1 MNTRRTLPILFLLL
15 AMAAPALATV
25 TVTVSSP
32 ASTAIVPSSFNV
44 VASASTNASGAKIT
58 GWWIYV
64 DSVQAWHGNAT
75 PSINAPLTLAA
86 GSHQVLV
93 RAWDSTGA
101 FGSQILNLTAG
112 ACSGIC
118 VTVTSPSETG
128 SVPSP
133 VRFTANAVDGAGLPI
148 TGYVIY
154 ANNTNIYRGDTLDRW
169 VILAPG
175 TYNIYIRAW
184 DSSGAFGTSATFPIT
199 VQGTTIPT
207 PLAGAVT
214 FDDLDDSTGWGSC
227 GDPGCAGGA
236 NPATSFPITYNVASP
251 SHDGG
256 SAHIQIFGPEYSNAL
271 WWKKVGA
278 YNDKTNFLW
287 EWWFH
292 LPSSSTYAQAIE
304 FDAFQFAPVNGT
316 LTEFMFG
323 TQCNYARGGFW
334 DGWNQQTGSWVQT
347 SFPCSFPINTWHHAV
362 LFAQRVGDAR
372 DKVLYGNLTLDGV
385 TTQWNLQEPTAPTPA
400 GWSSNLGVQFQ
411 LDIGA
416 SGIDLEEWFD
426 DVKLTVW

>member
-1 MNTRRTLPILFLLL
+1 MNTRKILPLLSLLL
-15 AMAAPALATV
+15 LTLAAPALATV

-32 ASTAIVPSSFNV
+32 ATTASVPTSFNV
-44 VASASTNASGAKIT
+44 VASASTSASGASIT

-64 DSVQAWHGNAT
+64 DSVQAWHGNPT
-75 PSINAPLTLAA
+75 TSINAPLTLTA

-101 FGSQILNLTAG
+101 FGSQILNLTAS
-112 ACSGIC
+112 ACGSIC

-128 SVPSP
+128 PVPSP
-133 VRFTANAVDGAGLPI
+133 VRFTANAVDAAGRAI

-154 ANNTNIYRGDTLDRW
+154 ANNTNVYRGDTLDRW

-207 PLAGAVT
+207 PLAGALT
-214 FDDLDDSTGWGSC
+214 FDDLDDATGWGSC
-227 GDPGCAGGA
+227 GDCAGGRQPPTA
-236 NPATSFPITYNVASP
+236 MSFDQNVASP

-256 SAHIQIFGPEYSNAL
+256 SAHIWLQGDAYSDAL
-271 WWKKVGA
+271 WWKKVGGHS
-278 YNDKTNFLW
+278 DKTNFLW
-287 EWWFH
+287 DWWFY
-292 LPSSSTYAQAIE
+292 LPNSAADAQAIE

-323 TQCNYARGGFW
+323 TQCNLGRGGFW
-334 DGWNQQTGSWVQT
+334 DGWNQQASWVPT
-347 SFPCSFPINTWHHAV
+347 NFPCSFTPNTWHHAI
-362 LFAQRVGDAR
+362 LFVQRVGDAR
-372 DKVLYGNLTLDGV
+372 DQVLYGNLTIDGV
-385 TTQWNLQEPTAPTPA
+385 TTQWNLLEPTAPTPPT
-400 GWSSNLGVQFQ
+400 WSENLGVQFQ
-411 LDIGA
+411 LDIAGA
-416 SGIDLEEWFD
+416 PDTLEEWFD